1 MRIEVNNPNRS
12 YDRDLGMGLVDCV
25 IDWRKR
31 YFEFSLFSSKNAS
44 ACTDSQVRFRFY
56 RGSTEFFKNTPLV
69 KVVDLQINEELSVEK
84 CLEEFNRIVKDGGF
98 TFEITHD
105 GKEFVASEKSTDDKD
120 IVSAE
125 KWLSALYKSTKHF
138 SGHHPLEG
146 DYLYF

>member
-44 ACTDSQVRFRFY
+44 ACNDSQVRFRFY

-105 GKEFVASEKSTDDKD
+105 GKEFVASEKSTKDED

-138 SGHHPLEG
+138 LWHHPLEG